1 MTYTKQDV
9 FNELGKA
16 KAYVLNKGGTIE
28 MPTGAKQP
36 PLTNLVAGIQTIPI
50 NIIQGTNYSV
60 LTAETQNT
68 TFTISQNGQIIDTKT
83 NDSTVGG
90 VVIFTPSSA
99 GTYTL
104 TATQNGTQKWTK
116 EFTIATVGE
125 MIVKTPI
132 ALNDYSEDEI
142 NLAAK
147 NHYAKYMWNVFDW
160 KDSES
165 FMGNTTTE
173 YKRRYILGFET
184 KELADGSGMCGIEWI
199 FTHTPGQYNYDD
211 GSQNGVSWE
220 GSKARTRCLPT
231 GIDYYRYDNT
241 VTAGTAGTY
250 YTYDYTLN
258 TWLEHTLPDEYMDT
272 ADYYA
277 KMTTTQDGVI
287 WNGVPTS
294 LRNTIVSVKIPTWRG
309 FVKANGSPRTA
320 KERAAENANIISID
334 KLYLPCGQDLF
345 GDRPDRYEFNYY
357 GYNKNEGMKLPMP
370 NNYWTVYG
378 SNSYFLRS
386 PNCSLMNEIC
396 YWYISELN
404 VYNQYLYTTY
414 QFAVSFCQ

>member
-68 TFTISQNGQIIDTKT
+68 TFTLSQNGQTIDTKT

-165 FMGNTTTE
+165 FMGSTATE

-199 FTHTPGQYNYDD
+199 FTHTPDTYNYDD
-211 GSQNGVSWE
+211 GSRNGVSWE

-294 LRNTIVSVKIPTWRG
+294 LRNTIVNVKIPTWRG
-309 FVKANGSPRTA
+309 FVKANASLSRE
-320 KERAAENANIISID
+320 KKAAENANIISID
-334 KLYLPCGQDLF
+334 KLYLPCCQDLF
-345 GDRPDRYEFNYY
+345 GDRPDRFEFDYY

-370 NNYWTVYG
+370 NNYWTIYANGYG
-378 SNSYFLRS
+378 LRS
-386 PNCSLMNEIC
+386 PSVNDRSSAC
-396 YWYISELN
+396 YWYIYMHVRSWPLT
-404 VYNQYLYTTY
+404 VDSYL
-414 QFAVSFCQ
+414 AISFCQ

>member
-28 MPTGAKQP
+28 MPIGAKQP

-68 TFTISQNGQIIDTKT
+68 TFTLSQNGQIIDTKT

-199 FTHTPGQYNYDD
+199 FTHTPSSYRYDS

-220 GSKARTRCLPT
+220 GSEARTRCLPT

-241 VTAGTAGTY
+241 VTAETAGTY

-309 FVKANGSPRTA
+309 FVKANASL
-320 KERAAENANIISID
+320 KSEKKAAENANIISID
-334 KLYLPCGQDLF
+334 KLYLPCCQDLF
-345 GDRPDRYEFNYY
+345 GDRPNSSGTAYY

-370 NNYWTVYG
+370 NNYWTIYDVEYL
-378 SNSYFLRS
+378 FRS
-386 PNCSLMNEIC
+386 PNLSSSTYVCFWENRFMQ
-396 YWYISELN
+396 ISVSN
-404 VYNQYLYTTY
+404 PTSH
-414 QFAVSFCQ
+414 FPFSISFCQ

>member
-68 TFTISQNGQIIDTKT
+68 TFTLSQNGQIIDTKT

-165 FMGNTTTE
+165 FMGKTDTQ

-199 FTHTPGQYNYDD
+199 FTHTPSDYRYDS
-211 GSQNGVSWE
+211 GLQNGVSWE
-220 GSKARTRCLPT
+220 GSEARTRCLPT

-241 VTAGTAGTY
+241 VTAETAGTY

-309 FVKANGSPRTA
+309 FVKANGSLNREQ
-320 KERAAENANIISID
+320 KAAENANIISID

-370 NNYWTVYG
+370 NNYWTIYGNGVYGLRSPSVYDRSSACCWYIYLHVSNWYLTG
-378 SNSYFLRS
+378 SNS
-386 PNCSLMNEIC
+386 
-396 YWYISELN
+396 
-404 VYNQYLYTTY
+404 T
-414 QFAVSFCQ
+414 FAISFCQ

>member
-16 KAYVLNKGGTIE
+16 KTYVLNKGGTIE

-68 TFTISQNGQIIDTKT
+68 TFTLSQNGQTIDTKT

-99 GTYTL
+99 GTYIL

-199 FTHTPGQYNYDD
+199 FTHTPSTYNYDD

-241 VTAGTAGTY
+241 VTAETTGTY

-258 TWLEHTLPDEYMDT
+258 TWLEHTLPDEYVDI

-277 KMTTTQDGVI
+277 KMTTSEDGVI

-309 FVKANGSPRTA
+309 FVKANGSLSSQ
-320 KERAAENANIISID
+320 ERAAENANIISID
-334 KLYLPCGQDLF
+334 KLYLPCCQDLF
-345 GDRPDRYEFNYY
+345 GDRPNSSGFVYY

-370 NNYWTVYG
+370 NSYWTVYG
-378 SNSYFLRS
+378 SGSYFLRS
-386 PNCSLMNEIC
+386 QNCGSRDQIC
-396 YWYISELN
+396 YWHSSELN
-404 VYNQYLYTTY
+404 VHDYYLRTPFT
-414 QFAVSFCQ
+414 FAVSFCQ